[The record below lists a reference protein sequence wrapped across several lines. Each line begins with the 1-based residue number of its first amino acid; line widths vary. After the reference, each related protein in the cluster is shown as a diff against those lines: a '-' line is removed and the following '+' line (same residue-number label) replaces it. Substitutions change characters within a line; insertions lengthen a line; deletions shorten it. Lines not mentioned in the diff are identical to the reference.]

1 MQNEQIPIFL
11 INLERSA
18 ARLQRMTDRLE
29 RLGLTFERI
38 LAVEGRVLTECE
50 KKALN
55 PPRLWQYKRSPCEI
69 ACYASHLKA
78 IRLVVDRQLPRAIIL
93 EDDAMF
99 DDDFGVWARS
109 DCLLPKGTHILK
121 LEGFGALN
129 TIKIPIAHYKNRAIN
144 FAYKSSGGAA
154 AYLITLNGA
163 KKALEKLNIVRGQI
177 DDDLF
182 GYWKNGLRI
191 YEVFPF
197 PARQDGIDQATLRES
212 NAERPLSLRLSRYVM
227 RSYFKAKRFYFT
239 VRMFGIRPLL
249 ANIRLANIR

>member
-11 INLERSA
+11 INLDRSA
-18 ARLQRMTDRLE
+18 PRLRRMTERLE
-29 RLGLTFERI
+29 KLGLTFERI
-38 LAVEGRVLTECE
+38 PAVEGSSLTESE
-50 KKALN
+50 KETLN
-55 PPRLWQYKRSPCEI
+55 PPRFWQNRKSPYEI

-78 IRLVVDRQLPRAIIL
+78 MRLIVNRQLPRAIIL

-109 DCLLPKGTHILK
+109 DCPLPEGTDILK

-129 TIKIPIAHYKNRAIN
+129 TIKIPIACYNKRTIN

-154 AYLITLNGA
+154 AYLITLTGA

-182 GYWKNGLRI
+182 GYWKNGLKI

-197 PARQDGIDQATLRES
+197 PARQDGIDQATLRDS
-212 NAERPLSLRLSRYVM
+212 NVKRPLSLRLSRYVM
-227 RSYFKAKRFYFT
+227 RSYFKAKRFYFVVT
-239 VRMFGIRPLL
+239 TFGVKPLI
-249 ANIRLANIR
+249 ANLR